1 MGSYAL
7 ARFVVPVVH
16 VPTVADKAERPLEPG
31 GRYPRRMFGRGFR
44 IATIRG
50 VPVNVD
56 SSWIWIALLL
66 VATFWA
72 RLDQEFPDIASGEAF
87 AYALFGSLVFFGSV
101 FLHEAAHA
109 IAARVNGIEVH
120 GITLVFF
127 GGFTAARA
135 DEKGPGPAF
144 AIAALGPGT
153 SLALSGAFWLLS
165 RLTEDTAGPL
175 PGLFSYVAAVNLFMA
190 IFNAL
195 PGLPLDG
202 GRMLQ
207 SLVWRL
213 TRDQQRATR
222 VAARSGLVVG
232 GIVIA
237 LAIYA
242 LTQERLFEA
251 IWGGIIGMFIFRG
264 AQASEQRIGI
274 DGRLASATVAEAMD
288 PPPPAVPAD
297 LSLSQTLDRFL
308 RGHEEEAFPVIADGI
323 VIGMI
328 SFNSARELGTRDP
341 LRPAR
346 DALIPLEH
354 VLVARPEERL
364 DEVSARLGTDRAA
377 LVLRDG
383 RLVGAISGSGLYRW
397 AARAG

>member
-1 MGSYAL
+1 
-7 ARFVVPVVH
+7 
-16 VPTVADKAERPLEPG
+16 
-31 GRYPRRMFGRGFR
+31 MFGRSFR

-56 SSWIWIALLL
+56 SSWIWIAVLL

-72 RLDQEFPDIASGEAF
+72 RLDQQFPDIASGEAF
-87 AYALFGSLVFFGSV
+87 AYALFLALVFFGSV

-109 IAARVNGIEVH
+109 VTARASGIEVH

-153 SLALSGAFWLLS
+153 SLALAGVFWVLS
-165 RLTEDTAGPL
+165 RITENVAGPL

-190 IFNAL
+190 VFNAL

-207 SLVWRL
+207 SVVWRL
-213 TRDQQRATR
+213 TGDQQKGTR
-222 VAARSGLVVG
+222 IAARGGLVVG

-237 LAIYA
+237 LAIFA
-242 LTQERLFEA
+242 LARQQLYLA

-274 DGRLASATVAEAMD
+274 DGRLASATVADAMD

-297 LSLSQTLDRFL
+297 LALSLTLDRFL
-308 RGHEEEAFPVIADGI
+308 RGHEDEAFPVIEDGT

-346 DALIPLEH
+346 DAVIPLEH
-354 VLVARPEERL
+354 VLVAHPDERL
-364 DEVSARLGTDRAA
+364 DEVSARLGSDRAA

>member
-1 MGSYAL
+1 
-7 ARFVVPVVH
+7 
-16 VPTVADKAERPLEPG
+16 
-31 GRYPRRMFGRGFR
+31 MFGRGFR

-56 SSWIWIALLL
+56 SSWIWIAVLL

-72 RLDQEFPDIASGEAF
+72 QLDREFHNLAAAETVG
-87 AYALFGSLVFFGSV
+87 YALFGALVFFGSV

-109 IAARVNGIEVH
+109 VTARANGIEVH

-153 SLALSGAFWLLS
+153 SLALAGVFWILS
-165 RLTEDTAGPL
+165 RLTETTTGPL
-175 PGLFSYVAAVNLFMA
+175 PGLFSYVSTVNLFMA
-190 IFNAL
+190 VFNAL

-207 SLVWRL
+207 SVVWRV
-213 TRDQQRATR
+213 TDDQQKATR
-222 VAARSGLVVG
+222 VAARAGLVVG

-237 LAIYA
+237 LAIFA
-242 LTQERLFEA
+242 LARQQLFEA
-251 IWGGIIGMFIFRG
+251 VWGGIIGMFIFRG

-274 DGRLASATVAEAMD
+274 DDRLASATVADAMD

-308 RGHEEEAFPVIADGI
+308 RGHEEEAFPVLEDGN

-328 SFNSARELGTRDP
+328 SFSSARELGMRDP

-346 DALIPLEH
+346 DAVIPLEH
-354 VLVARPEERL
+354 VLIAHPDERL
-364 DEVSARLGTDRAA
+364 DEVSARLGTERAA

-383 RLVGAISGSGLYRW
+383 QLVGAISGSGVYRW
-397 AARAG
+397 AARAR

>member
-1 MGSYAL
+1 
-7 ARFVVPVVH
+7 
-16 VPTVADKAERPLEPG
+16 
-31 GRYPRRMFGRGFR
+31 MFGRSFR

-56 SSWIWIALLL
+56 SSWIWIAVPL
-66 VATFWA
+66 VATFWSQ
-72 RLDQEFPDIASGEAF
+72 LDREFQDLSGPEAF
-87 AYALFGSLVFFGSV
+87 GYAVFGALVFFGSV

-109 IAARVNGIEVH
+109 ITARANGIAVH

-153 SLALSGAFWLLS
+153 SLGLAGVFWVLARLLEATS
-165 RLTEDTAGPL
+165 GPL
-175 PGLFSYVAAVNLFMA
+175 PGLLSYVSWVNLFMA

-207 SLVWRL
+207 SVVWRVTNDRQKG
-213 TRDQQRATR
+213 TRI
-222 VAARSGLVVG
+222 AARAGLFVG
-232 GIVIA
+232 GAVIA
-237 LAIYA
+237 AAFVALANRELGY
-242 LTQERLFEA
+242 A
-251 IWGGIIGMFIFRG
+251 IWGGIIGLFIFRG

-274 DGRLASATVAEAMD
+274 DGRLASATVADAMD

-297 LSLSQTLDRFL
+297 LSLSLTLDRFL
-308 RGHEEEAFPVIADGI
+308 RGHEEEAFPVIQDGE

-328 SFNSARELGTRDP
+328 SFNSARELGIRDP

-354 VLVARPEERL
+354 VLVAHPDERL

-383 RLVGAISGSGLYRW
+383 RLVGAISGSGVYRW
-397 AARAG
+397 AARAS

>member
-1 MGSYAL
+1 
-7 ARFVVPVVH
+7 
-16 VPTVADKAERPLEPG
+16 
-31 GRYPRRMFGRGFR
+31 MFGRAYK

-72 RLDQEFPDIASGEAF
+72 ELDRDFPSLTPAETVG
-87 AYALFGSLVFFGSV
+87 YALFGALVFFGSV

-109 IAARVNGIEVH
+109 ITARANGIEVH

-144 AIAALGPGT
+144 AIAALGPGA
-153 SLALSGAFWLLS
+153 SLALAGVFWVLS
-165 RLTEDTAGPL
+165 RLAENAAGPL
-175 PGLFSYVAAVNLFMA
+175 PGLLSYVSWVNLFMA
-190 IFNAL
+190 VFNAL

-207 SLVWRL
+207 SVVWRV
-213 TRDQQRATR
+213 TGDPRKATR
-222 VAARSGLVVG
+222 VAARAGLVVG
-232 GIVIA
+232 GAVIAGAIAA
-237 LAIYA
+237 LAI
-242 LTQERLFEA
+242 ERLDLA
-251 IWGGIIGMFIFRG
+251 VWGGIIGVFIFRG

-274 DGRLASATVAEAMD
+274 DGRLASATVADAMD

-308 RGHEEEAFPVIADGI
+308 RGHEEEAFPVIEDGN

-328 SFNSARELGTRDP
+328 SFGSARELGMRDP

-346 DALIPLEH
+346 DAVIPLEH
-354 VLVARPEERL
+354 VLIAHPDERL
-364 DEVSARLGTDRAA
+364 DEVSARLGTQRAA

-383 RLVGAISGSGLYRW
+383 QLVGAISGSGVYRW
-397 AARAG
+397 AARAR

>member
-1 MGSYAL
+1 
-7 ARFVVPVVH
+7 
-16 VPTVADKAERPLEPG
+16 
-31 GRYPRRMFGRGFR
+31 MFGRGFR

-56 SSWIWIALLL
+56 SSWIWIAVLL

-72 RLDQEFPDIASGEAF
+72 RLDQQFTALSGGEAF
-87 AYALFGSLVFFGSV
+87 GYAVFGALVFFGSV

-109 IAARVNGIEVH
+109 ITARANGIAVH

-153 SLALSGAFWLLS
+153 SLGLAGVFWALA
-165 RLTEDTAGPL
+165 RLTENTSGPL
-175 PGLFSYVAAVNLFMA
+175 PGLFSYVSWVNLFMA
-190 IFNAL
+190 VFNAL

-207 SLVWRL
+207 SVVWRV
-213 TRDQQRATR
+213 TRDQQKATR

-232 GIVIA
+232 AIVMA
-237 LAIYA
+237 LAVYA
-242 LTQERLFEA
+242 LARQQLFQA
-251 IWGGIIGMFIFRG
+251 VWGGIIGMFIFRG

-274 DGRLASATVAEAMD
+274 DDRLASATVADAMD
-288 PPPPAVPAD
+288 PPPPAVPAE

-308 RGHEEEAFPVIADGI
+308 RGHEEEAFPVIEDDR

-328 SFNSARELGTRDP
+328 SFNSARELGARDP

-346 DALIPLEH
+346 DAVIPLEH
-354 VLVARPEERL
+354 VLVAHPDERL
-364 DEVSARLGTDRAA
+364 DEVSARLGTERAA

-383 RLVGAISGSGLYRW
+383 QLVGAISGSGVYRW
-397 AARAG
+397 AARAR

>member
-1 MGSYAL
+1 
-7 ARFVVPVVH
+7 
-16 VPTVADKAERPLEPG
+16 
-31 GRYPRRMFGRGFR
+31 MFGRGYR

-56 SSWIWIALLL
+56 SSWIWIAVLL

-72 RLDQEFPDIASGEAF
+72 QLDREFPDIPGGEAF
-87 AYALFGSLVFFGSV
+87 GFALFGALVFFGSV

-109 IAARVNGIEVH
+109 ITARANGIAVH

-153 SLALSGAFWLLS
+153 SLGLSGVFWILS
-165 RLTEDTAGPL
+165 RLTENTTGPL
-175 PGLFSYVAAVNLFMA
+175 PGLFSYVSAVNLFMA

-207 SLVWRL
+207 SVVWRV
-213 TRDQQRATR
+213 TRDQQKATR
-222 VAARSGLVVG
+222 VAARAGLVVG

-237 LAIYA
+237 FAIFA

-251 IWGGIIGMFIFRG
+251 VWGGIIGMFIFRG
-264 AQASEQRIGI
+264 AQASEQRIDI
-274 DGRLASATVAEAMD
+274 DGRLASATVADAMD

-308 RGHEEEAFPVIADGI
+308 RGHEEEAFPVIEDGH

-328 SFNSARELGTRDP
+328 SFNSARDLGIRDP

-346 DALIPLEH
+346 DAVIPLEH
-354 VLVARPEERL
+354 VLVAHPDERL
-364 DEVSARLGTDRAA
+364 DEVSARLGTERAA

-383 RLVGAISGSGLYRW
+383 QLVGAISGSGVYRW